1 MYGKRRYSKKSASSR
16 AGGATRMRRNSTYK
30 KVGSTYTKS
39 RSLVGQRL
47 ARREIKY
54 DDDYYSLQRWSKT
67 FSSLTSTTPGFA
79 NWVLGGVI
87 NIWAVRPLLFAG
99 RTGPKGTSPMMSTH
113 QTA

>member
-16 AGGATRMRRNSTYK
+16 TGGATRFRRSSTYK

-54 DDDYYSLQRWSKT
+54 DNHSHIRRAFGDHPT
-67 FSSLTSTTPGFA
+67 
-79 NWVLGGVI
+79 
-87 NIWAVRPLLFAG
+87 
-99 RTGPKGTSPMMSTH
+99 
-113 QTA
+113 